1 MKKIYFII
9 GDDFNSIT
17 ERVNEISIELNNPT
31 VEKIE
36 LKELED
42 LEQFYLHETNLQL
55 FPVNIISQINLSN
68 RCLKYLEKEASRF
81 ISFLNTLSIIKT
93 IIIFFY
99 TDKMDKNIKKQIL
112 ESPLISSFGEQIIKE
127 QYFKLKPW
135 QTDQIKSLVN
145 KLANKYN
152 LRFDD
157 KALNLF
163 IDCFKEKLDYLP
175 QELQKLQIYLLP
187 DNFISHELVNKMY
200 YASVNID
207 NLYTSIINQDKS
219 SVKSLADELHKYQT
233 PVYLLASLQFKFRQA
248 LQIKICSEHIKNINQ
263 ISKLVGIHS
272 YIVQNELN
280 NLKNI
285 TSKKLKEILYILSN
299 IEYKTKSGIIKNEN
313 SLDLFTVTTMTK

>member
-17 ERVNEISIELNNPT
+17 ERVNEISIELYNPI

-36 LKELED
+36 LKELKD

-55 FPVNIISQINLSN
+55 FPVNIILQINLSS
-68 RCLKYLEKEASRF
+68 RCLKYLEKEASQF

-93 IIIFFY
+93 IIILFY
-99 TDKMDKNIKKQIL
+99 TDKMDKSIKKQIL

-127 QYFKLKPW
+127 QYFMLKPW

-187 DNFISHELVNKMY
+187 DNFVSYELINKMY

-207 NLYTSIINQDKS
+207 NLYISIINQYKS
-219 SVKSLADELHKYQT
+219 SVKSLADELNKYQT

-263 ISKLVGIHS
+263 ISKFVSIHS

-285 TSKKLKEILYILSN
+285 TSKKLKEILYILSD

-313 SLDLFTVTTMTK
+313 SLDLFTVTTITK